1 MLERSL
7 GLLDRQRLTL
17 AAAGLAL
24 LVAGGRLA
32 VVDRY
37 GTDLPVQDSW
47 AADSRAFIIP
57 FGTGDFN
64 PLTLFYP
71 TNEHRVFFTN
81 LTNALLAGV
90 SGQWDNRQQTVV
102 NAFLCGGVL
111 GSVWLLLARRLP
123 GYGAV
128 VLFLVL
134 MAGGG
139 LPLVYENIVQGFQS
153 QFVYVA
159 GFSVACLW
167 LMLNATPGTRAWHFG
182 WIAGVCAMLSLGSG
196 FVAPLVVLFLTLAR
210 LALAKPSDRTPL
222 LTTAAVATLLL
233 VFGWLVRNPAP
244 QHDVLHART
253 AAQFLRY
260 VMAGMAWPGAA
271 WFCLAPLSY
280 APLGWLAWRWVRQP
294 SFRDPLPTFLL
305 AGGLWIG
312 LQISAIA
319 LTRSNT
325 TMWPPANR
333 YGELYLYGAIFN
345 VAAGVLLASR
355 AVSPAARTAAR
366 ALLTAVLL
374 VFAAGAAHTTRFALS
389 EWLPEKRAEFR
400 EDERI
405 VAAYVRTPER
415 RLFDQ
420 AILPYPDA
428 FILANLLDMPAVQRY
443 LPASVR
449 DPAENPSELARM
461 LGRGSS
467 RRSFLSRLA
476 SGVANAWPFWIS
488 LGAALALAGLASRG
502 IKTASRPDVS

>member
-1 MLERSL
+1 M
-7 GLLDRQRLTL
+7 
-17 AAAGLAL
+17 GLAL
-24 LVAGGRLA
+24 LVAGGRLG
-32 VVDRY
+32 VVAHF

-57 FGTGDFN
+57 FGTGHFN

-81 LTNALLAGV
+81 LTNAILAGT
-90 SGQWDNRQQTVV
+90 SGQWDNRQQTVI

-111 GSVWLLLARRLP
+111 GSVWWLLARRLP
-123 GYGAV
+123 GPGAA
-128 VLFLVL
+128 VLFVVM

-153 QFVYVA
+153 QFVFVA

-167 LMLNATPGTRAWHFG
+167 LMLSAAPGTRAWHLG
-182 WIAGVCAMLSLGSG
+182 WIAGICAMLSLGSG
-196 FVAPLVVLFLTLAR
+196 FVAPLVVLVVTLVR
-210 LALAKPSDRTPL
+210 LALGKSPERAPL
-222 LTTAAVATLLL
+222 LLTAGVAGMLL

-244 QHDVLHART
+244 QHDLLHARS

-260 VMAGMAWPGAA
+260 VMAGMAWPGAG
-271 WFCLAPLSY
+271 WFWLGPLAY
-280 APLGWLAWRWVRQP
+280 APFAWLAWRWVREP
-294 SFRDPLPTFLL
+294 ESRDHLPTFLL
-305 AGGLWIG
+305 AGGLWTG

-355 AVSPAARTAAR
+355 AVSPARRTVARV
-366 ALLTAVLL
+366 LLAAVLL
-374 VFAAGAAHTTRFALS
+374 ALAAGAAQTTRFALGH
-389 EWLPEKRAEFR
+389 WLPEKRAEFR

-415 RLFDQ
+415 RLFEQ

-428 FILANLLDMPAVQRY
+428 FILANLLDMPAIQRY

-449 DPAENPSELARM
+449 DPVDSPSELARM
-461 LGRGSS
+461 LGRGDSTSS
-467 RRSFLSRLA
+467 WLSRMALQWA
-476 SGVANAWPFWIS
+476 RHWWVFVSVGTV
-488 LGAALALAGLASRG
+488 AALGVVARSLAGSGR
-502 IKTASRPDVS
+502 REP